1 MLVEYTTVAG
11 PGEAVLIE
19 KKSKFI
25 AQVRPVTSAE
35 EAEAFV
41 EAVRRNT
48 GTPPTMCQLTSLGLT
63 RTSRSSAMMGNRA
76 ALLVCPFWK
85 S

>member
-41 EAVRRNT
+41 EAVRKEHWNAT
-48 GTPPTMCQLTSLGLT
+48 NNVP
-63 RTSRSSAMMGNRA
+63 A
-76 ALLVCPFWK
+76 
-85 S
+85 